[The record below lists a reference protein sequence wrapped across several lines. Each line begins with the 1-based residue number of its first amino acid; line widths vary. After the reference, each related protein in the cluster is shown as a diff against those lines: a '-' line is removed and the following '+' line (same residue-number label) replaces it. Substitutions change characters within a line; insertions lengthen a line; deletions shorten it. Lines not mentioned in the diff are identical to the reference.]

1 MSAVVLNNGLVHYEA
16 IGRGA
21 GPLVFVHGWLG
32 SWRYWVPAM
41 EQLSITRRTYAL
53 DLWGFGDSDKHR
65 DYHVAAYVDLLQ
77 AFLDEMGIQR
87 VALVG
92 HSLGGL
98 VALHLAARSPE
109 RVGQVMGVSVPLLG
123 TSIDPSFAASVTR
136 RDRPS
141 TRVTASTRSGNGDA
155 LARLI
160 ARRASFPEVEREA
173 RKADL
178 HAITTSVRSALE
190 LDLREASL
198 PSYVPVLLVHGEED
212 PLIQAPRPELLREF
226 APNARVVLLNGTQ
239 HFPMLE
245 QKNKFNRLLMDF
257 LRAGGDLDSLELK
270 EEWQRRLR

>member
-65 DYHVAAYVDLLQ
+65 EYDVAAYVDLLQ

-123 TSIDPSFAASVTR
+123 TSIDPSFAQALAPR
-136 RDRPS
+136 RSPPIDP
-141 TRVTASTRSGNGDA
+141 SGNGDA

-173 RKADL
+173 RKADP